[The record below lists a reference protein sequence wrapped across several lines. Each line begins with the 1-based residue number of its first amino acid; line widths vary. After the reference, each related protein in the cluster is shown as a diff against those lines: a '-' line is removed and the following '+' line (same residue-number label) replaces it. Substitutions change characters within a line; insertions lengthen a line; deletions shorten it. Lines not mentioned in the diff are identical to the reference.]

1 MDNIITFSKL
11 KNRDNPDG
19 PTTWGLRASKSS
31 PDEQPPAE
39 GSTVIVT
46 KKGGETQEV
55 TMGRVI
61 AQGDDYWLADIAG
74 RDQSSPDRYR
84 TGENERKIHALID
97 EVRELRRIVDKLA
110 SSQVDEDIE
119 RAAIQGEQEEVDPWA

>member
-1 MDNIITFSKL
+1 MDNQITFHAL
-11 KNRDNPDG
+11 KNRDNPEEKE
-19 PTTWGLRASKSS
+19 WGLRGGKSS

-39 GSTVIVT
+39 GSTVTVT
-46 KKGGETQEV
+46 KKNGDEQEL

-61 AQGDDYWLADIAG
+61 AQGDDWWIAKIAG

-97 EVRELRRIVDKLA
+97 EVRELLRIVDKLA